1 MSGDTVHGVDVRI
14 DADAAAAA
22 AKARLRWKCRRGM
35 RELDQAMLA
44 YLDHHWDAATEG
56 ERHVFEQLLGH
67 QEPELYELVCGKRDD
82 PRYRPVLDKIAATLG
97 GPDRSIPTA

>member
-1 MSGDTVHGVDVRI
+1 MTGAQGDG
-14 DADAAAAA
+14 AAAT
-22 AKARLRWKCRRGM
+22 KARLRWKCRRGM

-56 ERHVFEQLLGH
+56 ERHDFEQLLDH

-82 PRYRPVLDKIAATLG
+82 PRYRDILGKIARTLG
-97 GPDRSIPTA
+97 DANGPVPTA

>member
-1 MSGDTVHGVDVRI
+1 MTDGPVGPVAPVGP
-14 DADAAAAA
+14 AATK
-22 AKARLRWKCRRGM
+22 AKLRWKCRRGM

-56 ERHVFEQLLGH
+56 ERHAFEELLDH

-82 PRYRPVLDKIAATLG
+82 ARYRTVLDKIARTLG
-97 GPDRSIPTA
+97 GDGGAVPTA